1 MMKTGPSVGDRVRVR
16 PSGETGQITQIAQ
29 AADGRTT
36 YQVEFDRAASEAS
49 RQGSGETGGLYVL
62 EDIEPI
68 R

>member
-1 MMKTGPSVGDRVRVR
+1 MQTLPNIGDRMRVR
-16 PSGETGQITQIAQ
+16 PGGETGQITQVTKAS
-29 AADGRTT
+29 DGKLT
-36 YQVEFDRAASEAS
+36 YQVEFDRAEAGGT